1 MTEALLHTPE
11 ILFTIDSTVDEE
23 SSYNLVSLYKP
34 SFPLNY
40 YYDSKQYTLEQA
52 LHLCTQFAIFS
63 GRVKLSPKEDSQ
75 TIGSKVPLE
84 VFRYKM
90 LDDGSWYYAKTTPRN
105 HKPGYIVE
113 GALWTNGMFYIV
125 RTEDTKEVL
134 EATLS
139 VDQYTKDLHGYP

>member
-1 MTEALLHTPE
+1 MSESLLHTPE
-11 ILFTIDSTVDEE
+11 LLFSIDSTVDEE
-23 SSYNLVSLYKP
+23 SSYNLVSLYK
-34 SFPLNY
+34 STFILNN
-40 YYDSKQYTLEQA
+40 YYDSKEYTLEQI
-52 LHLCTQFAIFS
+52 LYLCTQFAVFS
-63 GRVKLSPKEDSQ
+63 GRVKIASKQDSP
-75 TIGSKVPLE
+75 TIASKIPLE

-113 GALWTNGMFYIV
+113 GALWTNGMFYLT
-125 RTEDTKEVL
+125 RTEDTKQIL